1 MRNPMFLRQLRN
13 ECFKLFSRKR
23 TYLGFGIFL
32 GINLLMLWLL
42 QQPLPRKGLQ
52 SLLVNNGFR
61 MEDFMGGLT
70 VAAFTLA
77 FVVPLVSGLYLALVS
92 GDLVAREIE
101 DGTMRLVLARPITRR
116 ELFIAKALVSA
127 LHTALLMAFVG
138 LSGLAIGWIGHGRL
152 GMMLVYAP
160 LEGVFGAFEPG
171 DGLQRYVLA
180 TLLLAFVY
188 QAVAAMALMFS
199 CLRLR
204 PATATILT
212 LTLIYV
218 DFVLNT
224 IPYLASLQ
232 HWFLS
237 HHLSAWVLVF
247 RPEIP
252 WRDILT
258 SLCILLGLTI
268 SFLVIGLGIFENRD
282 IKT

>member
-1 MRNPMFLRQLRN
+1 MRNPMFFRQLRN

-42 QQPLPRKGLQ
+42 KQPLPRKGLQ

-61 MEDFMGGLT
+61 LEDFMGGLT
-70 VAAFTLA
+70 VAAFTMA
-77 FVVPLVSGLYLALVS
+77 FAVPLVSGLYLALVS
-92 GDLVAREIE
+92 GDLVAREVE
-101 DGTMRLVLARPITRR
+101 DGTLRLVLARPITRG
-116 ELFIAKALVSA
+116 ELFVAKALVSA
-127 LHTALLMAFVG
+127 LHTALLMLFVG
-138 LSGLAIGWIGHGRL
+138 LSGLLIGCVGHGRA
-152 GMMLVYAP
+152 GMMLMYAP
-160 LEGVFGAFEPG
+160 LEGVFGVFESG
-171 DGLQRYVLA
+171 EGLQRYVLA

-204 PATATILT
+204 PATATVLT

-224 IPYLASLQ
+224 IPYLASFQ
-232 HWFLS
+232 QWFLS

-258 SLCILLGLTI
+258 SQFILLGLTV
-268 SFLVIGLGIFENRD
+268 SFLVIGFGIFENRD